1 MHCSAA
7 KALSPT
13 WSSEH
18 WVLFSMTVVWDEWA
32 VRPLK
37 AAGSD
42 FYFPNNSETYLGLS
56 RPFSFGPFR
65 DEQFNAN
72 LRKERDEEGSSLL
85 SRLTVQGLITASF
98 GEVGRQ
104 EQHSLCWM
112 EEGGGPAEGGM
123 ASGSIS
129 LGVRNDS

>member
-1 MHCSAA
+1 
-7 KALSPT
+7 
-13 WSSEH
+13 
-18 WVLFSMTVVWDEWA
+18 MTEVWDEWA

-42 FYFPNNSETYLGLS
+42 FYFPDNNETSLGLS
-56 RPFSFGPFR
+56 PPFSLGPFR

-72 LRKERDEEGSSLL
+72 LGKERNEEGASLL
-85 SRLTVQGLITASF
+85 SRLTVQGLITASFSF